1 MNSST
6 LHSRR
11 RGQTMVLSVVTMLML
26 ALMMLIGFNIAHT
39 AHERIRIQQAADAQA
54 YSVAVLQARAMNVN
68 AVINRTI
75 AALTVAQMSL
85 HAWNTIASHEVNML
99 QGGAIDFFFIA
110 LQEAGKCPPC
120 PGSGCVHCI
129 DAVQA
134 MRIALKYRSTKD
146 EYEGKLSS
154 KEQEFNDAVKELYEA
169 KKSLYDQEKDFV
181 SQVQEEINGGSIL
194 NDMLDKTAPQAEY
207 ADGLH
212 STNVNNFLC
221 TLDGPDDIGACS
233 GSEPLVFQRARPPPS
248 ERSKSMQNCANAARG
263 LFNKVGGLGAM
274 LGDEDFAKGGPFV
287 VTNPDKMMEIQSEGT
302 YVATYLPGAFSSRVG
317 DTEFNKAS
325 NNGEEAVNVGSATG
339 VGGAMARWRHGI
351 WVTPLGSSVFSS
363 QGGGQHTGAVGDN
376 HPEFKTIAK
385 LPQEATFI
393 SFNAH
398 TNPSADNDWGQP
410 NAYGAVTQD
419 LRLLQKGGKGAFE
432 VAKNGSGTINLRIGN
447 EQRKI
452 TLVAENTGVAVG
464 KAKAYFHQLGASWKL
479 PPNGFDPFWRAK
491 LHPFKRAELRE
502 VLNIAGDPNADVQA
516 PVEGKDSP

>member
-6 LHSRR
+6 RHSRR

-85 HAWNTIASHEVNML
+85 HAWNTIASHEVDMLWAGFISFLGVSATEAGQCNPWALIHCWDAFEALLIAFDYLSEKQDYEDKL
-99 QGGAIDFFFIA
+99 QG
-110 LQEAGKCPPC
+110 
-120 PGSGCVHCI
+120 
-129 DAVQA
+129 
-134 MRIALKYRSTKD
+134 
-146 EYEGKLSS
+146 
-154 KEQEFNDAVKELYEA
+154 KEQDFNDAVKELYEA

-181 SQVQEEINGGSIL
+181 DQVQGEINGGSIL
-194 NDMLDKTAPQAEY
+194 TDMLEKTAPQAQY

-212 STNVNNFLC
+212 SINVNNFLC

-274 LGDEDFAKGGPFV
+274 LGDEQFAKGGPFV
-287 VTNPDKMMEIQSEGT
+287 VTDPDKMMEIQEEGH
-302 YVATYLPGAFSSRVG
+302 YVATYIPGAFSSRVG
-317 DTEFNKAS
+317 DTEFDKAS

-339 VGGAMARWRHGI
+339 IGGTVVNWRHGFGGMI
-351 WVTPLGSSVFSS
+351 LGSSVFSS
-363 QGGGQHTGAVGDN
+363 QGGGEHTGAVGDN

-385 LPQEATFI
+385 VPREATFI

-398 TNPSADNDWGQP
+398 TNPSPDNDWGQP

-491 LHPFKRAELRE
+491 LHPFKRVELRE

>member
-99 QGGAIDFFFIA
+99 QGGAVAFIEIA
-110 LQEAGKCPPC
+110 AMEAGKCCTIGPC
-120 PGSGCVHCI
+120 FIHCL
-129 DAVQA
+129 DAVKA
-134 MRIALKYRSTKD
+134 GLISLEYRSAKD
-146 EYEGKLSS
+146 EFEGKLSS

-194 NDMLDKTAPQAEY
+194 TEMLSKTAPQAEY

-274 LGDEDFAKGGPFV
+274 LGDEQFAKGGPFV
-287 VTNPDKMMEIQSEGT
+287 VTDPDKMMEIQEEGHYT
-302 YVATYLPGAFSSRVG
+302 ATYLPGAFSSRVG
-317 DTEFNKAS
+317 ASEFDKQS
-325 NNGEEAVNVGSATG
+325 NNGEEALNVGSATG
-339 VGGAMARWRHGI
+339 RGGTLVTWRHGI
-351 WVTPLGSSVFSS
+351 GVMTLGSSVFSS

-376 HPEFKTIAK
+376 HPEFKTIAN
-385 LPQEATFI
+385 LPHEATFI